1 MEKEQAQNPRAPGTE
16 SFTALDVWREAC
28 SIIRRYPLVTIVPAV
43 VLGASAEALAL
54 IGDSVLVDETLTNLA
69 TAFAY
74 YLYVAY
80 AEEVVESA
88 RGIDIASSIGR
99 LFRSWQVVNIA
110 LRMLVASIAIVG
122 IVVATIVMVGLAAAA
137 ATEVGVADIVTGLL
151 FLLLLLLLGL
161 WLLTRLSLFAPAL
174 SRERL
179 GPLAALKR
187 SNELAQ
193 GHFWLV
199 FWTATL
205 AFLLEGLADETVAL
219 AAELGFGS
227 WGEWIGGLMVT
238 ALVMPLAAVTTS
250 LAYHRLLAHK
260 GGF

>member
-1 MEKEQAQNPRAPGTE
+1 MEKEQAKSLRAPGSE
-16 SFTALDVWREAC
+16 PFTALNVWREAC
-28 SIIRRYPLVTIVPAV
+28 AIIHRYPLATIVPAV

-69 TAFAY
+69 IAFAY

-88 RGIDIASSIGR
+88 RAMDNASSLGQLLR
-99 LFRSWQVVNIA
+99 AWQVFPIA
-110 LRMLVASIAIVG
+110 LRMLVASI
-122 IVVATIVMVGLAAAA
+122 VV
-137 ATEVGVADIVTGLL
+137 VGVVDIVSGLL

-179 GPLAALKR
+179 GPLAAIKR
-187 SNELAQ
+187 SNELAR

-205 AFLLEGLADETVAL
+205 AFLLEGLADEPVAL

-227 WGEWIGGLMVT
+227 WGEWIGGSMVT

-250 LAYHRLLAHK
+250 LAYHRLLVHNRRLSSEAHQ
-260 GGF
+260 GEEHVRGEDI

>member
-1 MEKEQAQNPRAPGTE
+1 M
-16 SFTALDVWREAC
+16 
-28 SIIRRYPLVTIVPAV
+28 TIVPAV
-43 VLGASAEALAL
+43 VLGASAEALTL
-54 IGDSVLVDETLTNLA
+54 IGDSVLVDETLTNLVM
-69 TAFAY
+69 AFAY

-88 RGIDIASSIGR
+88 QGMDNASSIRR
-99 LFRSWQVVNIA
+99 LLRSWQVVPIA

-122 IVVATIVMVGLAAAA
+122 IVVATIVMLGLAAAA

-151 FLLLLLLLGL
+151 FLLLLLLFGL
-161 WLLTRLSLFAPAL
+161 WLLTRFSLFAPAL

-179 GPLAALKR
+179 GSLAALKR
-187 SNELAQ
+187 SNELAR

-199 FWTATL
+199 FCTATL
-205 AFLLEGLADETVAL
+205 AFLLEGLADEPVAL

-227 WGEWIGGLMVT
+227 WGEWIGGSMVT

-250 LAYHRLLAHK
+250 LAYHRLLTPKKRLSSEARQGEKHV
-260 GGF
+260 GGEKLPRRSQPL